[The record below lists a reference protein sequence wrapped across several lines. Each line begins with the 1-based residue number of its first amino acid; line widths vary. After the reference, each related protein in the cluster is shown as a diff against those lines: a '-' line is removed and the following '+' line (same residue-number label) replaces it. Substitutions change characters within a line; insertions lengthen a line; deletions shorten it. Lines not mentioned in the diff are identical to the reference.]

1 MEELPGDATV
11 CFVEQQGGQDAMS
24 NRHQRSQ
31 EEYAQARR
39 ILGVALV
46 SGLVTV
52 GSALLLWLL
61 WWVR

>member
-1 MEELPGDATV
+1 MGD
-11 CFVEQQGGQDAMS
+11 
-24 NRHQRSQ
+24 RHQQFQ

-61 WWVR
+61 WWVS